1 MNSNER
7 FLNVKSVINYFLR
20 RFTSTLCMHLHTCQA
35 HFFMNYIHTPVEVL
49 SYPDCTVLNAVCRI
63 GLQMK
68 WGLTLL
74 TRNFSRLSQQ
84 SSRILK
90 SNQVKDFHLVNFFSH
105 VLVIWNIY
113 LRDLINFFLK
123 ASVSKWTLR
132 VKNLMVKLLLDACH
146 QFCVFKSE

>member
-20 RFTSTLCMHLHTCQA
+20 RFTFTLCMHLHTCQA

-49 SYPDCTVLNAVCRI
+49 SYPDCTVLNDVYRI

-68 WGLTLL
+68 WGLTFIDKKFFQIES
-74 TRNFSRLSQQ
+74 TIVPNTQIKQSQGFS
-84 SSRILK
+84 
-90 SNQVKDFHLVNFFSH
+90 F
-105 VLVIWNIY
+105 IWYIY
-113 LRDLINFFLK
+113 LRDLNFFFK
-123 ASVSKWTLR
+123 ASVSKWTLT
-132 VKNLMVKLLLDACH
+132 VKNLMVILLLDACH

>member
-49 SYPDCTVLNAVCRI
+49 SYPDCAVLNDVYRV

-68 WGLTLL
+68 WGLTYIDKK
-74 TRNFSRLSQQ
+74 FFQIESK

-90 SNQVKDFHLVNFFSH
+90 SKRFSFSQFLFAWTSYMVHLSKG
-105 VLVIWNIY
+105 
-113 LRDLINFFLK
+113 INFF
-123 ASVSKWTLR
+123 
-132 VKNLMVKLLLDACH
+132 
-146 QFCVFKSE
+146 FKSIIFKMDFSGEKSDGNTIIGCLSPVLCF

>member
-7 FLNVKSVINYFLR
+7 FLNVKSFINSFLW
-20 RFTSTLCMHLHTCQA
+20 RFTSTLCIHLHTCQA

-49 SYPDCTVLNAVCRI
+49 SYPDCAVLNDVYRI

-68 WGLTLL
+68 WGLTFIDKKFFQIES
-74 TRNFSRLSQQ
+74 TIVANTQIKQSQGFSFSQFLFACTCYMVHLS
-84 SSRILK
+84 K
-90 SNQVKDFHLVNFFSH
+90 GFNFF
-105 VLVIWNIY
+105 
-113 LRDLINFFLK
+113 FK